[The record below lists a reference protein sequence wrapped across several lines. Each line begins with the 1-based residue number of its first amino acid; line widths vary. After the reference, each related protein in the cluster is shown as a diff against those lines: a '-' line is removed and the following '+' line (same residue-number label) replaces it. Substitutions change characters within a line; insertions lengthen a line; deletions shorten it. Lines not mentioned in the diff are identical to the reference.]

1 MAGKKQAETHWISG
15 RYLKVPECDL
25 ARPLTWLSG
34 AGVMSAVLLL
44 EGP

>member
-1 MAGKKQAETHWISG
+1 M
-15 RYLKVPECDL
+15 PECDL

-44 EGP
+44 EGLEVLKASSVGLKSASPHV